1 VVGYVNAKR
10 EVATF
15 RTVDTLGHTFPS
27 VAATTVKGVTLHKLK
42 RVEDIRGNLVIGE
55 LERELPFIPAR
66 FFTIFDVPGRHV
78 RGEHAHCTCE
88 QFLVCLR
95 GSCSVVVEDGTN
107 REEIPLDSPDFGTY
121 IRPMIWTTLYR
132 FSRDAILLVFAS
144 AHYDPEDYIRDYEVY
159 LKSFDDRA
167 DHAAV

>member
-1 VVGYVNAKR
+1 MVLSRIGIARPAVAPLTKLWTDSRKR
-10 EVATF
+10 
-15 RTVDTLGHTFPS
+15 G
-27 VAATTVKGVTLHKLK
+27 
-42 RVEDIRGNLVIGE
+42 VEDIRGLVVGE
-55 LERELPFIPAR
+55 LDRELPFVPAR

-78 RGEHAHCTCE
+78 RGEHAHRTCE

-95 GSCSVVVEDGTN
+95 GSCSVVVEGGTN
-107 REEIPLDSPDFGTY
+107 REEIPLDSPDFGIY

-159 LKSFDDRA
+159 LKSLANHADRE
-167 DHAAV
+167 